1 MRGVVFVDGAPQ
13 VLAPGETREV
23 GDVVLTLDDDAPD
36 AAAAAAAPD
45 AAALVGTNRSLRVA
59 VGGAE
64 LRTFAW
70 DTRRIAVGGLL
81 NVNLRI
87 PDDGSA
93 VGGLCADRIDPAN
106 TAPAPLAAAGTVW
119 RNVTDRL
126 GDLCSLKAA
135 LQEDAPIDWEPDV
148 PARRRCEQTG
158 TDPAKAVKACERFA
172 GVPGASV
179 RRARRISASSA
190 APISSTCRRTS

>member
-1 MRGVVFVDGAPQ
+1 M
-13 VLAPGETREV
+13 
-23 GDVVLTLDDDAPD
+23 
-36 AAAAAAAPD
+36 
-45 AAALVGTNRSLRVA
+45 
-59 VGGAE
+59 
-64 LRTFAW
+64 
-70 DTRRIAVGGLL
+70 
-81 NVNLRI
+81 
-87 PDDGSA
+87 
-93 VGGLCADRIDPAN
+93 GGLCADRIDPAN

-135 LQEDAPIDWEPDV
+135 MQEDAPIDWEPDV

-179 RRARRISASSA
+179 KACEKDFCKLGGADLVNLQEDVLIERLRDDDPKLPATVTCPEGYTPRVAAVTNASEQLKAIKSFLNSTAGKKIVAEEDSRVADTTA
-190 APISSTCRRTS
+190 ASDET